1 MLKKIVIFI
10 FFSLI
15 STLAINSVAIS
26 KEINKS
32 IIISSLVTNAV
43 AIEGSTVKSS
53 SKDNEELQYKI
64 SQSKESTESTLPATL
79 LLLFTALIGFV
90 MLSNRW
96 GV

>member
-1 MLKKIVIFI
+1 M

-15 STLAINSVAIS
+15 STLTINSVAVN

-32 IIISSLVTNAV
+32 VMNSSLITNAV

-53 SKDNEELQYKI
+53 SKVNEELQYKA
-64 SQSKESTESTLPATL
+64 SPDKDNTESTLPATL
-79 LLLFTALIGFV
+79 FLLFTALIGFV

-96 GV
+96 GI

>member
-1 MLKKIVIFI
+1 MIFI

-15 STLAINSVAIS
+15 STLVINSVAIG

-32 IIISSLVTNAV
+32 IITSSLITNAV
-43 AIEGSTVKSS
+43 AVEGSTVKSS
-53 SKDNEELQYKI
+53 SNDNEELQYKT
-64 SQSKESTESTLPATL
+64 SQNKENTESTLPATL

-90 MLSNRW
+90 MLSSRW